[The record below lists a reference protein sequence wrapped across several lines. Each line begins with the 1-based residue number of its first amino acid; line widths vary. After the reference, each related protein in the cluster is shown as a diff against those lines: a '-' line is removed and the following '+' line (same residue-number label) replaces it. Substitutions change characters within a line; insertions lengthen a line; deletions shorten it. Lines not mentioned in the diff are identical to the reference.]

1 MTKVFTAVLAAG
13 LLTAGATLAAE
24 PDDLVLPEGFHAT
37 VFYDGSG
44 PARHVAVRANGDV
57 YLMTKQLGFGRPDP
71 NKCAG
76 KCPCPLTR
84 LRRFP
89 LVICLTGPFAC
100 LHEASPGLFPLP

>member
-44 PARHVAVRANGDV
+44 PAEKGRRARHD
-57 YLMTKQLGFGRPDP
+57 
-71 NKCAG
+71 
-76 KCPCPLTR
+76 
-84 LRRFP
+84 
-89 LVICLTGPFAC
+89 
-100 LHEASPGLFPLP
+100 ASPVTFTDEEGPWKSQNLCG